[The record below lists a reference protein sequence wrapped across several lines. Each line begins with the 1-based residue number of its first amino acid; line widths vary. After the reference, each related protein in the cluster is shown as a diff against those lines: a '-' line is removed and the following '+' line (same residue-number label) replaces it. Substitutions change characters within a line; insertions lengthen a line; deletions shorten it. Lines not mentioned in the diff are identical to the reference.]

1 MKKLIFVTGGV
12 CSSLGKGIS
21 ASSIGCLLESRG
33 LNIRM
38 IKIDPYLNVDAGTM
52 SPYQHGEVYVTDDG
66 AETDLDL
73 GNYARFTNAPISRAN
88 SITTGQIYR
97 DVINKE
103 REGRFLGRTVQVVPH
118 ITDEIKN
125 RILAIAKDPDVDVTI
140 VEIGGTVGDIESIPF
155 LEAARQLIHEYGR
168 TNAVSV
174 HVTLIPEVA
183 GGEMKTKPTQHAVK
197 ELQEVGIQPDVLVCR
212 SSKQLD
218 ENLRRKLAM
227 FTNIEF
233 DGVIS
238 AYDVD
243 SIYEIPLIF
252 HAQGLDRFILQK
264 MNVESRHANLNT
276 WREIVG
282 KIRNPKHEVKI
293 GVVGKYMELVDAY
306 KSVWEALNHAGIAN
320 DARVTIIRIDSSK
333 LERPARHE
341 EGSAPKISTPGTQV
355 ITPDAQAVAGSPA
368 ATSPMANDDATQ
380 HSKTR
385 TGEQPMA
392 QTHETDAHPDN
403 DLESVDGIL
412 VPGGFGERG
421 INGMVY
427 AAQFAREHNLPY
439 FGICLGMQIMAIEW
453 ARNVLGWKDADST
466 EFNQDTP
473 HPVVSLLEDQ
483 VNIKHFGGTMR
494 LGSNDTIFKPK
505 TKPALA
511 YGKTRI
517 SERHRHRYEFSNS
530 YRSDFERT
538 GLIIAGTTE
547 DEELVECLEWPNHIW
562 GVGVQYHPE
571 FKSSPTAPHPLF
583 VHFVKAS
590 LERKLKQ

>member
-38 IKIDPYLNVDAGTM
+38 LKIDPYLNVDAGTM

-73 GNYARFTNAPISRAN
+73 GNYARFTTAPISRAN

-197 ELQEVGIQPDVLVCR
+197 ELQEVGIQPDVLICR
-212 SSKQLD
+212 SSKPLD

-264 MNVESRHANLNT
+264 MNVESRHANLST

-282 KIRNPKHEVKI
+282 KIRNPKYEVKI

-320 DARVTIIRIDSSK
+320 DAKVTIIRIDSSK
-333 LERPARHE
+333 LERPARQ
-341 EGSAPKISTPGTQV
+341 GDGVPPKASATP
-355 ITPDAQAVAGSPA
+355 GSPA
-368 ATSPMANDDATQ
+368 PASGNNAQHTETIPSSANQTSA
-380 HSKTR
+380 
-385 TGEQPMA
+385 GE
-392 QTHETDAHPDN
+392 HETDSQPDN
-403 DLESVDGIL
+403 ILESVDGIL

-517 SERHRHRYEFSNS
+517 SERHRHRYEFSNT
-530 YRSDFERT
+530 YRPDFERT

-547 DEELVECLEWPNHIW
+547 DEELVESLEWPNHTW

-583 VHFVKAS
+583 VNFIKAS
-590 LERKLKQ
+590 LERKLKR